1 MILRNGKVHAI
12 ETDPTGLDD
21 PRFNA
26 RQFRIACD
34 RFMRSRGMFVA
45 RLVPPSRRRRAAQ

>member
-1 MILRNGKVHAI
+1 MITRNRKVLSL
-12 ETDPTGLDD
+12 ETDPAGIDD

-45 RLVPPSRRRRAAQ
+45 RLVPPSRRRAAK

>member
-1 MILRNGKVHAI
+1 MITKNGKVHAI
-12 ETDPTGLDD
+12 ETDPAGLDD

-45 RLVPPSRRRRAAQ
+45 RLVPPGRRKGAK